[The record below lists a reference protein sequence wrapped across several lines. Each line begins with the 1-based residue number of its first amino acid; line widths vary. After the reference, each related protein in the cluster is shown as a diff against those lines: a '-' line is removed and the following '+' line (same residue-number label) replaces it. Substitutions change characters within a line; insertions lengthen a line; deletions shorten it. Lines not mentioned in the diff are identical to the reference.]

1 MQKSPRCDISEISD
15 ISFHRLPVGNVIYI
29 IIINSAHLCYIL
41 LSYILCN
48 LIILK
53 N

>member
-1 MQKSPRCDISEISD
+1 MQKSPRSD
-15 ISFHRLPVGNVIYI
+15 ISFQRLSVGNVTYI
-29 IIINSAHLCYIL
+29 IIINIDHLCYISL
-41 LSYILCN
+41 CSILCN